1 MNVKPEEV
9 KNFISSLDDLQLY
22 SVHYDQA
29 KELNV
34 HVEVFLKQ
42 NQELQRIAQKFRQN
56 KAVLEMNI
64 TLWVDNF
71 DFPENIPIDHLLKE
85 K

>member
-9 KNFISSLDDLQLY
+9 KKFISSLDYLQLF
-22 SVHYDQA
+22 SLHYDQS

-85 K
+85 E